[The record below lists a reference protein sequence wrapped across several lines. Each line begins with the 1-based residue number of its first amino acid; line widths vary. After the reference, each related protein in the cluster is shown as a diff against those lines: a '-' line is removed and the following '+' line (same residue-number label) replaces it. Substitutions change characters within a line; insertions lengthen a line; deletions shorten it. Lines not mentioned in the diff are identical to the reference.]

1 MYVYIMYVLC
11 MYVCM
16 CVFVCMYVC
25 MYVCVCVYV
34 CMYVV
39 ALKCDKS
46 TFFLFG
52 TAWTQ
57 STLKLI
63 RLYTFHPIKFGNALN
78 KPLPF
83 FYVLSIS
90 WSINFLLLD
99 PT

>member
-1 MYVYIMYVLC
+1 MYVRNNEC
-11 MYVCM
+11 MYACM
-16 CVFVCMYVC
+16 
-25 MYVCVCVYV
+25 YV

-46 TFFLFG
+46 TFFFG
-52 TAWTQ
+52 RVWTQ
-57 STLKLI
+57 NTLKLI
-63 RLYTFHPIKFGNALN
+63 RLYSFHPIEFGNALN

-99 PT
+99 ST